1 MRSNPKREF
10 IRHTVDVPLEI
21 SEIDGGG
28 SHTEKSVNL
37 GFGGLAFQSDHCP
50 SVGDLLELR
59 IPTVEPPFEARGRV
73 AWCRSEGDGY
83 LVGVAFLD
91 ASDAF
96 RARMVQQV
104 CSIENYR
111 QEVELLEGRSLSTPE
126 AAAEWISRFA
136 DRFPDSTPVGGKS
149 PSC

>member
-10 IRHTVDVPLEI
+10 IRQTIHVPIEVRAI
-21 SEIDGGG
+21 SDQRMELQ
-28 SHTEKSVNL
+28 ESVNVS
-37 GFGGLAFQSDHCP
+37 FGGLAFNTDRCP
-50 SVGDLLELR
+50 RDGEVIEIH
-59 IPTVEPPFEARGRV
+59 IPTVDPPFTARGRV
-73 AWCRSEGDGY
+73 AWCRQEEGSY

-111 QEVELLEGRSLSTPE
+111 REIEAEEGRKLTTPE
-126 AAAEWISRFA
+126 AAAEWISRYA
-136 DRFPDSTPVGGKS
+136 GRFPDSEIMPGS
-149 PSC
+149 